1 MILLGHFSEFNWI
14 VSPTVCQASL
24 VGLVEWNC
32 SNSGC
37 LLIFNSVGFTLHN
50 LASTYLQQRK
60 FEEARSCYEVFSFDG
75 TQKIL
80 SLVNWKFP
88 WNFSWL
94 HCWAT
99 HSCLHIL
106 WLFPLLLE
114 FFERFGTVVPFT
126 QLTVLMV
133 WGVEHVF
140 PVNFTHQRS
149 LRVRTYNAWN
159 YPEID
164 FVE

>member
-60 FEEARSCYEVFSFDG
+60 FEEAQSCYEVFSFDG

-80 SLVNWKFP
+80 SLVN
-88 WNFSWL
+88 
-94 HCWAT
+94 
-99 HSCLHIL
+99 
-106 WLFPLLLE
+106 
-114 FFERFGTVVPFT
+114 
-126 QLTVLMV
+126 
-133 WGVEHVF
+133 
-140 PVNFTHQRS
+140 
-149 LRVRTYNAWN
+149 
-159 YPEID
+159 
-164 FVE
+164 

>member
-1 MILLGHFSEFNWI
+1 MILLGHFSKFNWI

-24 VGLVEWNC
+24 VSLVEWNC

-80 SLVNWKFP
+80 SLVN
-88 WNFSWL
+88 
-94 HCWAT
+94 
-99 HSCLHIL
+99 
-106 WLFPLLLE
+106 
-114 FFERFGTVVPFT
+114 
-126 QLTVLMV
+126 
-133 WGVEHVF
+133 
-140 PVNFTHQRS
+140 
-149 LRVRTYNAWN
+149 
-159 YPEID
+159 
-164 FVE
+164 